1 MWATASSDSRKGSCE
16 TLAEA
21 NGVRRESGNIVGTTP
36 PKVMKGLAQDPID
49 DWLGSGREPQPMRKI
64 VSTAVQERW
73 DDNV

>member
-1 MWATASSDSRKGSCE
+1 
-16 TLAEA
+16 
-21 NGVRRESGNIVGTTP
+21 VRRESGNIVGTTP